1 MTTTKHQ
8 VKGVLISVAFIVAG
22 AVAGSYGFDLGR
34 IFWIVL
40 VLLFL
45 ILVIIY
51 PVWLTVRSNRDNGG
65 VK

>member
-8 VKGVLISVAFIVAG
+8 FKGVLISVAFIAAA
-22 AVAGSYGFDLGR
+22 AVAGSAGFDLGR

-45 ILVIIY
+45 VLVVIY
-51 PVWLTVRSNRDNGG
+51 PVWLTVRSTRDKGG
-65 VK
+65 Q